1 MSSRTLDKPQTVE
14 TVPQSLRLEL
24 TDAPDP
30 ANAAPCVDWLEE
42 TVVRIA
48 RAGGLVADEADFLGV
63 AVREAVLNALRHG
76 RGPDGRCHIVVRLR
90 NAFGRLLA
98 VTVRDRGPGF
108 NPAGVADPCLPE
120 NVPKGSGRGIFYM
133 RRFAD
138 RVSFAFPR
146 SGGVVVRIGKR
157 LPGSP

>member
-1 MSSRTLDKPQTVE
+1 MSGRTAIKPLAVE
-14 TVPQSLRLEL
+14 TVPRSLRLEL

-30 ANAAPCVDWLEE
+30 ATAAPCVDWLEE
-42 TVVRIA
+42 TVVRVA
-48 RAGGLVADEADFLGV
+48 RAGGVVAEEADFLGV

-90 NAFGRLLA
+90 NAFDRLLL
-98 VTVRDRGPGF
+98 VTIQDRGPGF
-108 NPAGVADPCLPE
+108 DLAGVADPCLPE
-120 NVPKGSGRGIFYM
+120 NMAKGSGRGIFYM

-138 RVSFAFPR
+138 RVSFGFPR
-146 SGGVVVRIGKR
+146 SGGVLVRIGKR